1 MRIKNRQQ
9 ALAVVAAG
17 LVGLLLA
24 DRLVFTPLVAFWKR
38 RADQLVTV
46 RTSVLQG
53 EALIERE
60 PIVMRQWDQMQSNML
75 VGEISV
81 AEDRFLKAV
90 ERWAQEGRVSLSS
103 VKPQWQRGTDKFA
116 TLECNL
122 EASGNLS
129 AITRFLYEIERD
141 PMGVKIVRTQINAR
155 DDAGEQLTLNLQLSA
170 LAMVD
175 TGQKK

>member
-9 ALAVVAAG
+9 AMAVVAAG

-24 DRLVFTPLVAFWKR
+24 DRLVLTPLVTLWKR
-38 RADQLVTV
+38 RADQIVAM
-46 RTSVLQG
+46 RGNVLQG
-53 EALIERE
+53 EALIGRE
-60 PIVMRQWDQMQSNML
+60 PIVTQQWDHMRSNML
-75 VGEISV
+75 AGEISV

-103 VKPQWQRGTDKFA
+103 VKPQWQRGTDKYV

-122 EASGNLS
+122 EASGNLG

-141 PMGVKIVRTQINAR
+141 PLGVKIVRTQINAR